1 MRKDWVRVSVLLGYN
16 RPKLWWHPR
25 FAISIINFFI
35 SMLRYKHSIILFDS
49 GMAFLTLI
57 VNSAT
62 I

>member
-35 SMLRYKHSIILFDS
+35 SMLRYKHSIILFDR
-49 GMAFLTLI
+49 GMAF
-57 VNSAT
+57 
-62 I
+62 